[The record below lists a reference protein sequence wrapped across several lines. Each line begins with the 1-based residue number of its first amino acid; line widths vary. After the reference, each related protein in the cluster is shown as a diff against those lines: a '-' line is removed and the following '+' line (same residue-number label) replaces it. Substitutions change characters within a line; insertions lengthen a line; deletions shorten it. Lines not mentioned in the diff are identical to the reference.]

1 LLQALAAQIF
11 EFLVELEAVSNLML
25 WGVVSYILIKSRR
38 IDDRLIDLIEE
49 LRRDLLNKRK
59 K

>member
-1 LLQALAAQIF
+1 MTIF